1 MVKII
6 IENLAQK
13 AVPVTDPTK
22 SILHHIHAAGVDWMH
37 ACGTKGRCTTCKMIV
52 LEGAENLTPLSEA
65 ELRYRKAG
73 LLPDLQRLA
82 CQTKTSGAI
91 IISVPEQGKLAHLT
105 YTDLP
110 KE

>member
-13 AVPVTDPTK
+13 AVPVTDPAK

-37 ACGTKGRCTTCKMIV
+37 ACGAKGRCTTCKMIV
-52 LEGAENLTPLSEA
+52 LEGAEHLTSPSEA
-65 ELRYRKAG
+65 EIRYRRAG
-73 LLPDLQRLA
+73 LLPDPQRLA
-82 CQTKTSGAI
+82 CQTKTNGPLI
-91 IISVPEQGKLAHLT
+91 IAVPDQSKLAHLA
-105 YTDLP
+105 YSDRP